1 MKYLLFKDP
10 NKDYGVPIAVTTVG
24 VLRQGF
30 GEFSDGVAEKLLQ
43 DSSVVEITTGRF
55 QNLKKKLNDGGVS
68 FRQLRTVPQDPTKN
82 PHAQYAEEEVEPQS
96 EPDVIEVDV
105 VEIDNP
111 LEEKPKAKP
120 RRGKGGRK
128 RK

>member
-55 QNLKKKLNDGGVS
+55 QNLKKN
-68 FRQLRTVPQDPTKN
+68 
-82 PHAQYAEEEVEPQS
+82 
-96 EPDVIEVDV
+96 
-105 VEIDNP
+105 
-111 LEEKPKAKP
+111 
-120 RRGKGGRK
+120 
-128 RK
+128 

>member
-10 NKDYGVPIAVTTVG
+10 SKNYGVQITVTTVG
-24 VLRQGF
+24 VLQQGF

-43 DSSVVEITTGRF
+43 DSSVVEITTEQF
-55 QNLKKKLNDGGVS
+55 LNLKKKLTNEGVS

-82 PHAQYAEEEVEPQS
+82 PHAHYVEKEVEPQS

-111 LEEKPKAKP
+111 LEEKPKPKS
-120 RRGKGGRK
+120 RRGRRK
-128 RK
+128 K

>member
-1 MKYLLFKDP
+1 M
-10 NKDYGVPIAVTTVG
+10 
-24 VLRQGF
+24 
-30 GEFSDGVAEKLLQ
+30 
-43 DSSVVEITTGRF
+43 
-55 QNLKKKLNDGGVS
+55 
-68 FRQLRTVPQDPTKN
+68 
-82 PHAQYAEEEVEPQS
+82 EPQS

>member
-10 NKDYGVPIAVTTVG
+10 SKNYGVKVTVTTVG
-24 VLRQGF
+24 VLQQGF

-43 DSSVVEITTGRF
+43 DSSVVEITTEQF
-55 QNLKKKLNDGGVS
+55 LNLKKKLTNEGVS

-82 PHAQYAEEEVEPQS
+82 PHAHYAEKEVEPQS

-111 LEEKPKAKP
+111 LEEKPKPKS
-120 RRGKGGRK
+120 RRGRK
-128 RK
+128 KK